1 MSGSI
6 TLRGV
11 SKVFGDKTA
20 LETVDLEIATGE
32 LISVLGASGSGKST
46 LIKMIAGLEQ
56 PTTGRVLVDDKD
68 ITHLPPRARG
78 LSMVAQDYALFP
90 HMTVTENVAFGLRV
104 RRTEKAARQEK
115 VRRMLELVSL
125 AEYGE
130 RRPHQLSGGQR
141 QRVALARA
149 LAVDPA
155 VLLLDEPFGALDQ
168 DLRERLQLEYR
179 AIQRKLGITT
189 IFITHDQREA
199 FTLADRILVLEDGRL
214 LQLDTPDGIYNRP
227 ANLEVVQRIGQAN
240 LLPGVVEQEPGG
252 QLVVTGVVG
261 PGISIDN
268 GRAGAG
274 DEAVVAIRPERI
286 RLVPAG
292 TDWCAPATVHRVQYL
307 GDQVCLHLVLDGS
320 RTPVRVLTREEPV
333 GDGSLSEGSTA
344 HVSWRAG
351 DCHVFPGKTAPPGPD
366 PGPYD
371 VDPGSA
377 RSVPVHIPAH

>member
-56 PTTGRVLVDDKD
+56 PTTGQVLVDDKD

-90 HMTVTENVAFGLRV
+90 HMTVAENVAFGLRV
-104 RRTEKAARQEK
+104 RRTEKDARQEK

-286 RLVPAG
+286 RLVPAEIG
-292 TDWCAPATVHRVQYL
+292 R
-307 GDQVCLHLVLDGS
+307 
-320 RTPVRVLTREEPV
+320 
-333 GDGSLSEGSTA
+333 A
-344 HVSWRAG
+344 HV
-351 DCHVFPGKTAPPGPD
+351 
-366 PGPYD
+366 
-371 VDPGSA
+371 
-377 RSVPVHIPAH
+377 